1 MVNSMTLLEQVMSIL
16 SVKDMQKFPSDLS
29 FYRFNGNQLEEYVL
43 ERFAWK
49 PSTDLGKILERIK
62 T

>member
-1 MVNSMTLLEQVMSIL
+1 MTLLEQIMAIL